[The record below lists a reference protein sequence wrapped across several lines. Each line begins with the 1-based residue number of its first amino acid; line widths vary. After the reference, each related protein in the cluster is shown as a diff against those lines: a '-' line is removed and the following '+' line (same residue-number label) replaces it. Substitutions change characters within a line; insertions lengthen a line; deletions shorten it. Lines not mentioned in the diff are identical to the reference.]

1 MFFVWIFLLSLYGL
15 RTEAYQTLNHCEEAT
30 TNGIYTIATVDVYCE
45 NDWLV
50 IQRRTSGTLSF
61 DRNWNDYKKG
71 FGSLSGE
78 HWLGL
83 DNINRLTQ
91 SNDYQLRIDMTDQ
104 TGKASNAK
112 YSLFKVGGVATRY
125 KLGLGSFSGTAGDSL
140 TPQSSIPGLNWDY
153 TKLNLKGSKF
163 STKDSDNDG
172 SSSINCAT
180 KWNGGGWWFNDCF
193 AANLNG
199 DYNTIGFSWV
209 SRGQYNNLA
218 TSTMAIRNDVDG
230 GWTSWG
236 SWGSC
241 SLSCQGGY
249 TVKKRTCT
257 NPKPRGDGKNC
268 PGYNLVS
275 DACNIGVLC

>member
-1 MFFVWIFLLSLYGL
+1 MFFVWILLLSLYGL
-15 RTEAYQTLNHCEEAT
+15 RTEAYQTLNNCEEAK

-45 NDWLV
+45 NGWLV
-50 IQRRTSGTLSF
+50 IQRRTSGTLAF
-61 DRNWNDYKKG
+61 HRNWNDYVQG
-71 FGSLSGE
+71 FGSLSGD

-104 TGKASNAK
+104 TGSSSYAK
-112 YSLFKVGGVATRY
+112 YSLFKVGGVATKY
-125 KLGLGSFSGTAGDSL
+125 DLDLGSFSGTAGDSL

-172 SSSINCAT
+172 SSTINCAK
-180 KWNGGGWWFNDCF
+180 KWTGGWWFNDCF

-199 DYNTIGFSWV
+199 DYNTIGFSWF
-209 SRGQYNNLA
+209 SGGQYNNLA

-236 SWGSC
+236 PWGPC
-241 SLSCQGGY
+241 SLTCRGGY
-249 TVKKRTCT
+249 TVKSRTCT
-257 NPKPRGDGKNC
+257 NPKPAGDGKNC

-275 DACNIGVLC
+275 DSCNIKEC